1 MLVSLENPSQT
12 LWCPFSRAIMLDPM
26 PTYQVHVRRLDPSLA
41 ELHITFN
48 DLPHG
53 VELSGRLMGPRCP
66 GVTTVEVA
74 YRLRPTPSADTWQV
88 LIPEPV
94 FWSVDRPMVYE
105 GPVEFRRGGETV
117 GTLQISVGI

>member
-66 GVTTVEVA
+66 GVTRVEVA
-74 YRLRPTPSADTWQV
+74 SRLRPPRSANPWQL
-88 LIPEPV
+88 LIPERV

-105 GPVEFRRGGETV
+105 GPFEY
-117 GTLQISVGI
+117 LPGIRTR